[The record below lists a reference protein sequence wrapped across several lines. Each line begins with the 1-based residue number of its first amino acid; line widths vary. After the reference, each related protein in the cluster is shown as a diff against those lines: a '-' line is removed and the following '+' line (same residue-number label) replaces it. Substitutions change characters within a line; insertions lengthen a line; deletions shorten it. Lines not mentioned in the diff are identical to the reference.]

1 MVCLHADAL
10 TYFIPAN
17 LCKNSVQ
24 SISFILHMEITQLMS
39 ARARI

>member
-10 TYFIPAN
+10 MYFIPAN
-17 LCKNSVQ
+17 LCKNPVQ
-24 SISFILHMEITQLMS
+24 SISLLHMEITQLMS